1 MFFCMVGGVSETG
14 RAAGGSK
21 EKEVCACCVCVCGCK
36 EGQLDV
42 CFLIVCEKKVP

>member
-21 EKEVCACCVCVCGCK
+21 EKEVRVCCVCVCVCK
-36 EGQLDV
+36 EGQLDIIM
-42 CFLIVCEKKVP
+42 FLDSL